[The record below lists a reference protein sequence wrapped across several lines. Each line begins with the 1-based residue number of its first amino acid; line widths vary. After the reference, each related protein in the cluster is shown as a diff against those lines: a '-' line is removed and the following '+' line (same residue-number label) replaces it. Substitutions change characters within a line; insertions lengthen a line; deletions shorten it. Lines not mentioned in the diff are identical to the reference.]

1 MKRSFIYLIV
11 LALLLLIKPYDILS
25 SQTPSEEKKD
35 QKTEESNPGSKKT
48 PNVKWYQYDEGLAKA
63 KKEKKHMMVHFY
75 TTSCGWCK
83 KMDRD
88 TFGNEDVKEVL
99 NESYVPIKV
108 NGQSARK
115 VKLDGEEVTERQL
128 AGMYRV
134 RAYPITW
141 FLKQSGERIAPRM
154 GYAGPEEFVYIL
166 NWVKDDLYEKIS
178 FQEFVK
184 QEQEKEKSE
193 EKKD

>member
-1 MKRSFIYLIV
+1 MKKLGICI
-11 LALLLLIKPYDILS
+11 LAFAFLLAIGACQALC
-25 SQTPSEEKKD
+25 SQTPSEKNKE
-35 QKTEESNPGSKKT
+35 QKTQESGAEKKT
-48 PNVKWYQYDEGLAKA
+48 PNVTWYQYDDGLAKA

-75 TTSCGWCK
+75 TNSCGWCK
-83 KMDRD
+83 KMDRN

-115 VKLDGEEVTERQL
+115 VKLDGEDVTERQL

-141 FLKQSGERIAPRM
+141 FLKPSGERIAPRL
-154 GYAGPEEFVYIL
+154 GYASPEEFIYIL

-184 QEQEKEKSE
+184 QEQERE
-193 EKKD
+193 ESNKK

>member
-1 MKRSFIYLIV
+1 MV
-11 LALLLLIKPYDILS
+11 LVLLLLINPHDILS
-25 SQTPSEEKKD
+25 SQTASEEKKD
-35 QKTEESNPGSKKT
+35 NKTKESNTRSKIT

-63 KKEKKHMMVHFY
+63 KKEKKHMMVFFY

-141 FLKQSGERIAPRM
+141 FLTPSSEKIAPRL
-154 GYAGPEEFVYIL
+154 GYASPEEFVYIL
-166 NWVKDDLYEKIS
+166 NWVKDDLYEEIS

-184 QEQEKEKSE
+184 KEQKKEKSE
-193 EKKD
+193 KKKN